1 MGKLRLALA
10 LLVVDWEFGIPGVGI
25 ETRASSN
32 GIMNDVMNWVYSV
45 AFLALIVAL
54 AFTWFRQQ
62 LAGPVAMAVGA
73 IAVALA
79 IADLIGLTS
88 GAPAPPA
95 MVVVDVGGIVVGAV
109 IIWAASRAG
118 RNAPSST

>member
-10 LLVVDWEFGIPGVGI
+10 LLFVDWAFGIPGVGI
-25 ETRASSN
+25 ETRPSSN
-32 GIMNDVMNWVYSV
+32 DVMNDVMNWVYSV

-54 AFTWFRQQ
+54 AFTWFRKQ

-88 GAPAPPA
+88 GSPAPPA
-95 MVVVDVGGIVVGAV
+95 MVVVDVGGIVVGAA

-118 RNAPSST
+118 TG